1 MSPMSCDKP
10 SPWPEHELQF
20 VRDEL
25 AKEYG
30 NISLAVISMVVGL
43 AQSVV
48 LPQEG
53 RVKLLAVARQ
63 NLRRQP

>member
-1 MSPMSCDKP
+1 MPPARKQKTP
-10 SPWPEHELQF
+10 SKTHQKHELQF

-25 AKEYG
+25 AKEYA

-48 LPQEG
+48 PPQEG

-63 NLRRQP
+63 NLRR